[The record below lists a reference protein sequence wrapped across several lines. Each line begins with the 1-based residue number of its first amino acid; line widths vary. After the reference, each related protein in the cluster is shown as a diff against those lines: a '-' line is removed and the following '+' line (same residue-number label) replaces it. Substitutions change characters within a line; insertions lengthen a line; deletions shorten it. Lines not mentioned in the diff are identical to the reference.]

1 MRKADFIFN
10 ILRVPLDVAML
21 LVAGVAAYLLR
32 TQVLDSLRPVLFG
45 PNLSFGQFMALVA
58 GMTVVMVATFA
69 VSGLYSMR
77 FRMSKIGE
85 MGRVIVAS
93 SAAMMSAILVI
104 FLRAELFHSRFLVL
118 GYWGMAMLCVVL
130 GRLVLRWYA
139 SRQMGRRD
147 SLSHRVLLIG
157 GGDVA
162 HELRTAMAENPDLGY
177 RVASVMGLLDI
188 EHLRELLNRGG
199 IDEVVLADVELSS
212 ERIVEL
218 VDVCYES
225 HVMFQFVPNAYQ
237 TLATHYDVN
246 SVGRIPLVYLRR
258 TPLEG
263 WGRVFKRAIDIV
275 CSMAAL
281 LLLAPL
287 IVVVAIIIILDTPG
301 SVFVVLRRVS
311 RNRTFGLIKFRS
323 MVENAEALK
332 PGLEQFNERADGPL
346 FKMRH
351 DPRITRVG
359 RVIRK
364 YRIDELPQ
372 FLNVFLGDISL
383 VGPRPHQPD
392 EIARYQK
399 HHKKVLA
406 IKAGA
411 TGLAQAS
418 GSSDLSFEEEVA
430 LDTFYIENWSFWMDV
445 RIVVK
450 TALRLLFD
458 RSAV

>member
-21 LVAGVAAYLLR
+21 LGAGIATYLLR
-32 TQVLDSLRPVLFG
+32 TQVLDALRPVLFG
-45 PNLSFGQFMALVA
+45 PNLSFGQFMAMVA
-58 GMTVVMVATFA
+58 GMTVVMVGTFA
-69 VSGLYSMR
+69 ISGLYSMK
-77 FRMSKIGE
+77 FRMSKVAE
-85 MGRVIVAS
+85 VGRVLVAS

-118 GYWGMAMLCVVL
+118 GYWGMAMLCVAL
-130 GRLVLRWYA
+130 GRLMLRWYA
-139 SRQMGRRD
+139 SRRMWQVD

-157 GGDVA
+157 SGDVA
-162 HELRTAMAENPDLGY
+162 REVRTAMSDNPGLGY
-177 RVASVMGLLDI
+177 RVVSVMGTLDI
-188 EHLRELLNRGG
+188 DHLRELLSRGG
-199 IDEVVLADVELSS
+199 IDEVVLADVEIGSD
-212 ERIVEL
+212 RIVEL
-218 VDVCYES
+218 VDLCYES

-263 WGRVFKRAIDIV
+263 WGRVFKRSIDIV
-275 CSMAAL
+275 CSFVAL
-281 LLLAPL
+281 ILLAPVF
-287 IVVVAIIIILDTPG
+287 VVVAFCIMLDTSGP
-301 SVFVVLRRVS
+301 VFVVLRRVS

-332 PGLEQFNERADGPL
+332 PALEQFNERSDGPL

-351 DPRITRVG
+351 DPRVTRVG
-359 RVIRK
+359 RVLRR

-372 FLNVFLGDISL
+372 FVNVFLGDISL

-445 RIVVK
+445 RIVAK